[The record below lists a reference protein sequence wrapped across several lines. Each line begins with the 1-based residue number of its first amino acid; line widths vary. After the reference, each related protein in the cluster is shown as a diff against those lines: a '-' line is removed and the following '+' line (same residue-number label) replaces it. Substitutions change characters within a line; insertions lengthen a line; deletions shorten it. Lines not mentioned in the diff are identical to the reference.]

1 MSDLAAAAAVAF
13 ACVAVWKVARVGLF
27 AVRHRAALRDVYRM
41 GVESGYHP
49 VNAVVLG
56 TVALIIVTS
65 WRGAL
70 SLGEDSAFSSV
81 EP

>member
-1 MSDLAAAAAVAF
+1 MSDLATAAAVAF
-13 ACVAVWKVARVGLF
+13 ACVAVWQVARVGLF
-27 AVRHRAALRDVYRM
+27 AVRHRTALRDVYRY

-49 VNAVVLG
+49 VNAIVLG
-56 TVALIIVTS
+56 AVTLFIVIS

-70 SLGEDSAFSSV
+70 PPGEGSAFSDV